1 MKKTIVCATLL
12 VVMIIT
18 AFSFNWVRPAAV
30 AVLVTAIA
38 SLVIIIPEI
47 RSTLYEIKRN
57 KD

>member
-18 AFSFNWVRPAAV
+18 AFSFHWARPAAI
-30 AVLVTAIA
+30 AVLVTAII
-38 SLVIIIPEI
+38 SLVIIVPEI
-47 RSTLYEIKRN
+47 RSTLNEIKRN

>member
-1 MKKTIVCATLL
+1 MKKTIVCAALL

-18 AFSFNWVRPAAV
+18 AFSFNWTRPAAV
-30 AVLVTAIA
+30 AVLIAAIA
-38 SLVIIIPEI
+38 SLAIIIPEI